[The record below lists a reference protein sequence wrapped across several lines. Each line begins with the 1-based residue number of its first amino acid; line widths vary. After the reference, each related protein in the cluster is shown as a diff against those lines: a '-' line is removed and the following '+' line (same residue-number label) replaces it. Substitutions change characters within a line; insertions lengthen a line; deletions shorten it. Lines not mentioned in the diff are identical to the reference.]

1 MVPAPF
7 RFPIKVELMAG
18 CPPELCE
25 KICTRGKVAD
35 KASSGL

>member
-7 RFPIKVELMAG
+7 RFPVKVELMAG

-25 KICTRGKVAD
+25 KSVLVVR
-35 KASSGL
+35 